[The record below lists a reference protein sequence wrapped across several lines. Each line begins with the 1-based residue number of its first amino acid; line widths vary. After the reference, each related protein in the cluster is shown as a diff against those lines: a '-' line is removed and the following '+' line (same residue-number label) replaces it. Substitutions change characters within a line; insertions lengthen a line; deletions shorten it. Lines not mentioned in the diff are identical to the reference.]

1 MMTMNQRRLFLATM
15 AAFFVESS
23 TGPSFADDW
32 PSRPVKII
40 SPFAPGGTADVFCRI
55 LADQFTKAF
64 KQSFY
69 VESRPGAGG
78 MIGAAAAAR
87 AEPDGYTL
95 VLSGN
100 ASNILAP
107 AFSPA
112 PPFDGIKDFTHI
124 AYLGG
129 APVVLVVN
137 PSLPVQNYREFI
149 SYVKKSPVPVNYTSS
164 GVGTHGFLFGEEFA
178 RLEGLRLNHIPY
190 KGGGPAMV
198 DLIGGQVRVATI
210 TFTSVAAQVHSG
222 ALRALA
228 VSAGRRL
235 PNFPDVPTFAELGH
249 PDLVSSSWFALSGP
263 KGLPQEIV
271 DKLNHEVAIVLNLPN
286 VKNELIEQT
295 IEAKPMSPQETTKY
309 FEDETARWQPLAR
322 ALYAAEAKQ

>member
-1 MMTMNQRRLFLATM
+1 MMTVNKRRIFLATV
-15 AAFFVESS
+15 AAFLVDSS
-23 TGPSFADDW
+23 IGPSFADDW
-32 PSRPVKII
+32 PSRPVRMI
-40 SPFAPGGTADVFCRI
+40 SPFAPGGTADVLCRI
-55 LADQFTKAF
+55 LADQFSRAF

-69 VESRPGAGG
+69 VDSRPGAGG
-78 MIGAAAAAR
+78 MIGASDAAR

-95 VLSGN
+95 LLSGN

-112 PPFDGIKDFTHI
+112 PPIDGVKDFTHI

-137 PSLPVQNYREFI
+137 PSLPVQNYGEFI
-149 SYVKKSPVPVNYTSS
+149 NYVKKSPVPVNYTSS
-164 GVGTHGFLFGEEFA
+164 GIGTHGFLFGEDFA
-178 RLEGLRLNHIPY
+178 KMEGLRLNHIPY

-198 DLIGGQVRVATI
+198 DLIGGQVKVATI
-210 TFTSVAAQVHSG
+210 TFTSVAAQVRSG

-228 VSAGRRL
+228 VSAERRL

-263 KGLPQEIV
+263 KGLPQDIV
-271 DKLNHEVAIVLNLPN
+271 GKLNEEVAVVLNLPN

-295 IEAKPMSPQETTKY
+295 VEVKPMSPHETTKY
-309 FEDETARWQPLAR
+309 FEDEATRWQPLAR
-322 ALYAAEAKQ
+322 ALYAAQAKQ